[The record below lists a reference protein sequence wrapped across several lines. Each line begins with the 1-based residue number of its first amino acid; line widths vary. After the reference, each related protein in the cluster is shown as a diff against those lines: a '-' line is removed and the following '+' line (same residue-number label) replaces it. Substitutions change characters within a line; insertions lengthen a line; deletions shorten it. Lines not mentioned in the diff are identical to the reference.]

1 MNDEQQLTA
10 PERSIVA
17 AQTPWGPW
25 SGLLGSVAIT
35 AGAFAATV
43 LCVTILQQTGVQQT
57 GSSTPAA
64 AQGWVTMAAFQVA
77 MTAGAWWLAGWF
89 GGKRT
94 RVLSL
99 SGTVPTLRDMALIL
113 GIFLLFTIPY
123 TWAVYVYRPDVLI
136 ADNAPF
142 ASLMRSPD
150 WPIYAIIIAIGAPV
164 SEELLFR
171 GFLLPSLA
179 KSRIGFAGAAI
190 VTTVLWM
197 ALHFTYS
204 IYGLI
209 EIFMIGLLLSWALR
223 KTRSL
228 WAPLAIHAIN
238 NGALALAMKFQLL
251 PWT

>member
-1 MNDEQQLTA
+1 MNDDQRLTA
-10 PERSIVA
+10 PERSNFA
-17 AQTPWGPW
+17 APTPWGPW

-43 LCVTILQQTGVQQT
+43 LCVNILQQT

-99 SGTVPTLRDMALIL
+99 SGTVPAMRDMALIL

-123 TWAVYVYRPDVLI
+123 TWAVHVYRPDVLI

-150 WPIYAIIIAIGAPV
+150 WAIYAIIIAIGAPV

-171 GFLLPSLA
+171 GFLLPALA
-179 KSRIGFAGAAI
+179 KSRMGFAGAAI

-223 KTRSL
+223 KTGSL